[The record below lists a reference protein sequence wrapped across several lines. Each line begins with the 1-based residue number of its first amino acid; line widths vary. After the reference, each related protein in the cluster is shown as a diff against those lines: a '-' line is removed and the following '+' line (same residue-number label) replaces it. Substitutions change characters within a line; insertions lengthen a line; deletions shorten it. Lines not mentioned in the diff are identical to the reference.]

1 VLVSSTI
8 EYFTGIFYGEGLF
21 TFLFQNW
28 GFDPLIADF
37 GQIEGKLNAGHSLGN
52 EDVTRALE
60 VAGYIGLMLS
70 GAFPMVYLI
79 NKYLSKVTV
88 RPGAKLGLEAAGA
101 AGILATLANILAMF
115 RLVREMRPK
124 DKVLNIAFAVCA
136 AFLFGDH
143 LAFTANFQ
151 PNLLLPVMAGKL
163 AGGACAL
170 VLAYRPSV
178 PKTQQLEQHER
189 EGAVKAVAAHV
200 PALREQALTIRPLGG
215 GLTNRNFRLDADGAS
230 YVLRIAGTGTE
241 LLGIDREREVAC
253 AHAAAG
259 AGVGPEVI
267 AHLPEHRV

>member
-1 VLVSSTI
+1 LFPEAMIKGFMAFGQAMNALITLVLVSSTI

-88 RPGAKLGLEAAGA
+88 RLGAKLGLEAAGA

-115 RLVREMRPK
+115 RLVREMRPR
-124 DKVLNIAFAVCA
+124 DKVLNISYAVFC
-136 AFLFGDH
+136 FIKNNDILEIH
-143 LAFTANFQ
+143 SN
-151 PNLLLPVMAGKL
+151 
-163 AGGACAL
+163 
-170 VLAYRPSV
+170 VL
-178 PKTQQLEQHER
+178 T
-189 EGAVKAVAAHV
+189 
-200 PALREQALTIRPLGG
+200 
-215 GLTNRNFRLDADGAS
+215 
-230 YVLRIAGTGTE
+230 
-241 LLGIDREREVAC
+241 
-253 AHAAAG
+253 
-259 AGVGPEVI
+259 
-267 AHLPEHRV
+267 